1 MNTTPT
7 IILVGC
13 GQMGSAIA
21 RGLCSSDFDPQN
33 LVLVDVDE
41 ERQRELAD
49 ELGARIGEDDLGDSD
64 GERVYLIA
72 VKPWYIQ
79 GVLYARDFKPRD
91 QIISVA
97 AGVTTRDMRDW
108 VGEGPAIIRT
118 MPNTPCLVGA
128 GVTGVF
134 AERGTNLAAARWIFS
149 MIGEV
154 VELQSESHF
163 DALTAISGCGPA
175 YVFTILEAL
184 ADGGVMMGLDRATAR
199 SLAIGTLLGATK
211 LADESPEHTAALKD
225 RVTSPGGATIAALRE
240 LERGNIRHTLMS
252 AVEAAARRNRELGK
266 KS

>member
-7 IILVGC
+7 IILIGC
-13 GQMGSAIA
+13 GQMGSAIV
-21 RGLCSSDFDPQN
+21 RGLCASDFDPRN
-33 LVLVDVDE
+33 LVVVDVDE
-41 ERQRELAD
+41 ERERALAE
-49 ELGARIGEDDLGDSD
+49 ELGARAGEDALGEDDT
-64 GERVYLIA
+64 ERVYLMA

-97 AGVTTRDMRDW
+97 AGVTTKDMREW

-128 GVTGVF
+128 GVTGIF
-134 AERGTNLAAARWIFS
+134 AERGTNLAAAHWIFS
-149 MIGEV
+149 RVGEV
-154 VELQSESHF
+154 VELGSESHF

-199 SLAIGTLLGATK
+199 ALALGTLAGATK
-211 LADESPEHTAALKD
+211 LASESEEHTAELKD

-252 AVEAAARRNRELGK
+252 AVEAAARRNKALGK

>member
-7 IILVGC
+7 IILIGC
-13 GQMGSAIA
+13 GQMGSAIV
-21 RGLCSSDFDPQN
+21 RGLCASDFDPRN
-33 LVLVDVDE
+33 LVVVDVDE
-41 ERQRELAD
+41 DRQEALAQ
-49 ELGARIGEDDLGDSD
+49 ELGARAGEDALGEED
-64 GERVYLIA
+64 GERVYLLA

-79 GVLYARDFKPRD
+79 GVLYARDFKARD

-97 AGVTTRDMRDW
+97 AGVTTRDMREW

-128 GVTGVF
+128 GMTGIY
-134 AERGTNLAAARWIFS
+134 AERGTNLAAARWVFS
-149 MIGEV
+149 RVGEV
-154 VELQSESHF
+154 VELQSEAHF

-199 SLAIGTLLGATK
+199 ALAIGTLLGATK
-211 LADESPEHTAALKD
+211 LADESEEHTAELKD

-240 LERGNIRHTLMS
+240 LERGNLRHTLMA
-252 AVEAAARRNRELGK
+252 AVEAAARRNKELGQ